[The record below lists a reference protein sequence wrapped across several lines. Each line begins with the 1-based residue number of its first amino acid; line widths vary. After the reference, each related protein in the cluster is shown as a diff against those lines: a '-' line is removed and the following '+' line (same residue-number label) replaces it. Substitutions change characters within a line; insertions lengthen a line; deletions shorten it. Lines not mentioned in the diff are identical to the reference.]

1 MQEARGDAAAA
12 LLLLLYCC
20 LTAALLQ
27 VREAA
32 RGDAAAAAKA
42 VKHYEALLAEQ
53 VARAGATGATLSPE
67 GEQVLSLLALLV
79 QSYLLYNFK
88 STNTN
93 AEHVASRLRCCW
105 PRQKRRKLL
114 RILRQRRRT

>member
-1 MQEARGDAAAA
+1 VREAARGDAATA
-12 LLLLLYCC
+12 LLLLYYGF
-20 LTAALLQ
+20 TAALLQ

-79 QSYLLYNFK
+79 QNYLLY
-88 STNTN
+88 
-93 AEHVASRLRCCW
+93 
-105 PRQKRRKLL
+105 
-114 RILRQRRRT
+114 